1 MVFGPS
7 PGAHGTPP
15 SADRQPFQFHRPRS
29 DPTSVLSTARPPD
42 FNPTRPRACRAD
54 RVKRDAVA
62 RFSRRASCTSR
73 VFYSPH
79 VARTRRTI
87 VN

>member
-29 DPTSVLSTARPPD
+29 HLSTAH
-42 FNPTRPRACRAD
+42 PTRPRAYRAD

-62 RFSRRASCTSR
+62 RFSRRASCTS
-73 VFYSPH
+73 SLLL
-79 VARTRRTI
+79 ASSRTRRTI